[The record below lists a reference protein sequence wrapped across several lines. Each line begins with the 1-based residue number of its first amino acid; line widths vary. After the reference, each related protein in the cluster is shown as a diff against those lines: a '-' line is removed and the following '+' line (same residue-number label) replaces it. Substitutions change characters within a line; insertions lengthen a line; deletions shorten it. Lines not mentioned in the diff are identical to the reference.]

1 VVVDVENT
9 DGTLM
14 PYMTARLQ
22 FEVARRTGVL
32 TVSNQ
37 ALRWRPTLEQI
48 SPAVRAQLKAQAAE
62 KARPAEEADAQDDA
76 EEEKVDLESPAVWV
90 VAEDGFVR
98 PVKVRAGLSDG
109 IDTEVQSGDL
119 QPGDAVVVNAVR
131 ESKPDFVSSFISQ
144 ITKK

>member
-1 VVVDVENT
+1 
-9 DGTLM
+9 
-14 PYMTARLQ
+14 
-22 FEVARRTGVL
+22 
-32 TVSNQ
+32 
-37 ALRWRPTLEQI
+37 
-48 SPAVRAQLKAQAAE
+48 
-62 KARPAEEADAQDDA
+62 
-76 EEEKVDLESPAVWV
+76 VWV